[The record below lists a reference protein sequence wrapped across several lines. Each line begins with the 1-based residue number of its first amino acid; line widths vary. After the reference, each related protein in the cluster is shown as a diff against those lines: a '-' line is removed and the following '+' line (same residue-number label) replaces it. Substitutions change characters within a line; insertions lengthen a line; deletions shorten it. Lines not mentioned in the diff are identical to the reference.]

1 MKNSLKKILSDTDD
15 KLLAIHTQNEN
26 VVNVSVLSI
35 EIITQSLI
43 ELKQFVIN
51 HGFRS
56 EIEEINFFKN
66 VKPSLVSKFIY
77 HNTIL
82 HFEAKRGKLTNKCF
96 KKSLQKELKRIKHF
110 SIDNW
115 EFYKYYKMNGTFYDK
130 EYFLR
135 ESRKADFIFFDHF
148 FEIDQSFST
157 TRDYNVSRIIAND
170 LIQVYL
176 QDQILHLKQSSSR
189 HKILGELKNLNWTEN
204 KTALIELI
212 YALHSRSAFNNGNIE
227 IKQIAKSFETA
238 FNIDLGDFYH
248 TFLEIHSRK
257 INRTKFLDTLRE
269 GLIRRMDD
277 LDEK

>member
-1 MKNSLKKILSDTDD
+1 MKNSLKKILADTEN

-26 VVNVSVLSI
+26 AVNVSVLSI

-77 HNTIL
+77 YNTIL
-82 HFEAKRGKLTNKCF
+82 HFEAKKDKLTNKCF

-115 EFYKYYKMNGTFYDK
+115 EFYKYYKMNDTFYDK

-135 ESRKADFIFFDHF
+135 ESHKADFIFFDHF

-157 TRDYNVSRIIAND
+157 THDYKISRIIAND

-176 QDQILHLKQSSSR
+176 TDQILRLKQSS
-189 HKILGELKNLNWTEN
+189 LKDSVVEQLNLDWTES
-204 KTALIELI
+204 KAALIELI
-212 YALHSRSAFNNGNIE
+212 YALHSRSVFNNGNIE
-227 IKQIAKSFETA
+227 IKWIAKSFEKML
-238 FNIDLGDFYH
+238 NIELGDLYH
-248 TFLEIHSRK
+248 TYLEIRNRK
-257 INRTKFLDTLRE
+257 INQTKFLDTLKYS
-269 GLIRRMDD
+269 LIKKMEEQ
-277 LDEK
+277 DEK

>member
-1 MKNSLKKILSDTDD
+1 LKNSLKKILSDTDD

-157 TRDYNVSRIIAND
+157 TRDYNVSRKIAND

-212 YALHSRSAFNNGNIE
+212 YALYLYNHILHVQNFEDVLRVFCIFG
-227 IKQIAKSFETA
+227 KS
-238 FNIDLGDFYH
+238 L
-248 TFLEIHSRK
+248 
-257 INRTKFLDTLRE
+257 
-269 GLIRRMDD
+269 
-277 LDEK
+277 